1 VKVRRATTT
10 NNRSAT
16 DNLHTNGRHDAV
28 DCHIHGVLCMPIA
41 VLSVV
46 GGITTLFVVAAVTTL
61 LMIKLISVT
70 FCTSFTVDY
79 LRLRCRR
86 CLSRDAQ
93 YTAVISFLFIA
104 IHYYFDDVF
113 NTNANRPNAVEGCRD
128 IALNTEQTG
137 RVSEDAVWRT
147 YGPTH

>member
-1 VKVRRATTT
+1 MSHSTLLLLSITCAYVV
-10 NNRSAT
+10 
-16 DNLHTNGRHDAV
+16 AV
-28 DCHIHGVLCMPIA
+28 V
-41 VLSVV
+41 SVV
-46 GGITTLFVVAAVTTL
+46 MLN
-61 LMIKLISVT
+61 
-70 FCTSFTVDY
+70 
-79 LRLRCRR
+79 
-86 CLSRDAQ
+86 
-93 YTAVISFLFIA
+93 TAVISFLFIA